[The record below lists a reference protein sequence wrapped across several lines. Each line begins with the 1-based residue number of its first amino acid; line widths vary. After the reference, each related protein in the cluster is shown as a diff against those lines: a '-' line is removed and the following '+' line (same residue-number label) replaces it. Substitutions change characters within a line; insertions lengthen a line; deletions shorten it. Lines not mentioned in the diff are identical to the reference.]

1 MISLAKSVSSSIRM
15 HHSEGLKDPPNVSR
29 RYRSAQI
36 VVEQMH
42 FDAV

>member
-15 HHSEGLKDPPNVSR
+15 HHSEGLNDPPNVSR
-29 RYRSAQI
+29 RYKSAHI
-36 VVEQMH
+36 VVEHIH